1 MALSRDRRQTRGLNS
16 PGARDIAVEALRGGQ
31 EQGRFAQDR
40 LDRLIADRRPSAVD
54 AALATEL
61 TLGVVRHRLTLDH
74 LISRGFHGRVHRLDP
89 GLLAVLRVGVY
100 QIVWLDRIP
109 AFAAV
114 DSAVEQ
120 GKQIAGRRAGGLVN
134 AVLRRLLRDRL
145 DEVLSEPPDQPRRC
159 VRVGV
164 ARWRAF
170 DTDLFGDPE
179 TDPVGYVSASTSH
192 PAVLVRR
199 WLAHFGRPQTEQICL
214 AGGQRPPLV
223 LRVNQR
229 RIDVQALLE
238 RLASEGTVAVAG
250 LSGGSVFVAEGP
262 PARQIPAV
270 AEGLCQPQD
279 VTPQAP
285 VRASPPAPGHKVLD
299 LCAGLGTKTTQLA
312 EHMDDQGLILACD
325 RSAGKVGSIDETCRR
340 MGVSCV
346 ETVLADAL
354 DDAAVRHGPFDLA
367 LVDVPCSNSGVLARR
382 PGARYRITPKRLSGL
397 AAAQRH
403 LLDQAARFVRPGSR
417 IVYSTCSIE
426 PEENEQVVASFLTH
440 VTGWR
445 LVDSRLTLPQVGRQL
460 TDWRDGGFF
469 AVMARS

>member
-1 MALSRDRRQTRGLNS
+1 LSRDRRETRGLDTS
-16 PGARDIAVEALRGGQ
+16 GARDIAVEALRGGR

-40 LDRLIADRRPSAVD
+40 LGRLIADRRPSAAD

-61 TLGVVRHRLTLDH
+61 TLGGVRHRLTLDH
-74 LISRGFHGRVHRLDP
+74 LISRFLHGRVNRLDS
-89 GLLAVLRVGVY
+89 GLLAVLRVGAY

-120 GKQIAGRRAGGLVN
+120 GKQVAGRRAGGLVN
-134 AVLRRLLRDRL
+134 AVLRRLLRHRL

-159 VRVGV
+159 VRIGV

-179 TDPVGYVSASTSH
+179 ADPVGYLSASTSH

-199 WLAHFGRPQTEQICL
+199 WLAHFGRSRTEQICL

-223 LRVNQR
+223 LRGNRR
-229 RIDVQALLE
+229 RIDVQTLLE
-238 RLASEGTVAVAG
+238 RLSSEGTVAVAAP
-250 LSGGSVFVAEGP
+250 SGDSVFVAEGP
-262 PARQIPAV
+262 PARQMTAV

-279 VTPQAP
+279 LTAQAP
-285 VRASPPAPGHKVLD
+285 VVASPPAPGHKVLD

-312 EHMDDQGLILACD
+312 EHMDDRGLVLASD
-325 RSAGKVGSIDETCRR
+325 RSAEKVKWIEEACRR

-346 ETVLADAL
+346 QTVLADRL
-354 DDAAVRHGPFDLA
+354 ENAAVRHGPFDLA

-382 PGARYRITPKRLSGL
+382 PAARYRITPSRLKEL
-397 AAAQRH
+397 AAAQRG
-403 LLDQAARFVRPGSR
+403 LLDQAAGFVRPGGR
-417 IVYSTCSIE
+417 IVYATCSIE
-426 PEENEQVVASFLTH
+426 PEENEQVVASFLTR

-445 LVDSRLTLPQVGRQL
+445 LVDSRLTLPQVGRRL

-469 AVMARS
+469 AAMARS